1 MSDDEQ
7 QRPHDINKT
16 IQSIIIGSNS
26 LIARYQAIRDLG
38 IGVLFTFYN
47 CQVSAVLAETV

>member
-1 MSDDEQ
+1 MMNS
-7 QRPHDINKT
+7 RGWPHDINKT

-26 LIARYQAIRDLG
+26 LIALYQTIRDLG

-47 CQVSAVLAETV
+47 CQVSVVLAETV